1 MRSPDPVP
9 PRAKEQK
16 MATTTVADYV
26 VVSDG
31 PVIDPPPFKV
41 SKDLTKE
48 TRSVITYVVTSVTPG
63 FTFKMFI
70 NGMALESGTVKVDQ
84 GPCALQE
91 VIDVGV
97 LVPSPGTNKLDISV
111 TNGSGIFRD
120 IVLLYQHT
128 V

>member
-1 MRSPDPVP
+1 
-9 PRAKEQK
+9 
-16 MATTTVADYV
+16 MATVADYV

-31 PVIDPPPFKV
+31 PASGLPLTFKV
-41 SKDLTKE
+41 SQDLTKE

-70 NGMALESGTVKVDQ
+70 NGIALEGGTVKVDQ

-97 LVPSPGTNKLDISV
+97 VVPLNNTLDINI
-111 TNGSGIFRD
+111 TNGSGTFRD
-120 IVLLYQHT
+120 IVVLYQHT
-128 V
+128 IV